1 MFGIQ
6 RKPMQAV
13 TGTESPGSVQ
23 RHDLATEKTV
33 ERGISLQYS
42 VGTVCALEFLQAEGV
57 SHTVAQR
64 VLSEPARRRNRH

>member
-13 TGTESPGSVQ
+13 TGAESPGSVQ
-23 RHDLATEKTV
+23 RHDVLTEQAV

-42 VGTVCALEFLQAEGV
+42 VGTLCALEYLRAEGV
-57 SHTVAQR
+57 SHSVAQR
-64 VLSEPARRRNRH
+64 VLSEPAQRRNRH